1 MGETERSGRMHL
13 LVVEDDAMTRRL
25 LRAWLEPMGYDV
37 TEVSSGTGA
46 LAQPLDTIDAV
57 CLDLGL
63 DDMPGSDVLKHLRAQ
78 APDVPVVVVTAESS
92 LDTVVQVIRAGAYD
106 YVTKP
111 IEPEGL
117 RVVLNRAIEHN
128 ALTRRVRDL
137 ARQLSERAP
146 LLIGESAPMRGLRGK
161 INRVLQS
168 DVAVCV
174 FGESGTGKEL
184 VARTIHA
191 DGRRANGPF
200 VAVNCATIPENLQ
213 ESELFGH
220 ERGAFTG
227 ATQTHRGCFER
238 AEGGTLFLDEL
249 GEMSLGTQAKLLR
262 TLQERTIRRVG
273 GSGDIKV
280 NVRIVCATHRNLED
294 EVKKG
299 KFREDLYFRLMV
311 FPVEVPPLRDRT
323 DDIPLL
329 VAHFMK
335 LLKADVGREHDRISP
350 TALEALMAHTWPGN
364 VRELQNVVHRAMLTC
379 ETDELDVPDLP
390 PQIQRYV
397 LPQLPE
403 VPPVDAAVTSGARA
417 GRLPTLELRKLEEI
431 AVREALAQ
439 TDMHM
444 GKAAKL
450 LGVGR
455 STLYRRLLE
464 MGIIAKGEHDAEKA
478 DKEPES
484 TGGARG
490 AT

>member
-1 MGETERSGRMHL
+1 MHL

-37 TEVSSGTGA
+37 TDVASGTAA

-63 DDMPGSDVLKHLRAQ
+63 DDMAGVDVLKHLRAN
-78 APDVPVVVVTAESS
+78 APDVPVVVVTAEST

-106 YVTKP
+106 YITKP
-111 IEPEGL
+111 IESERL
-117 RVVLNRAIEHN
+117 RVVLDRANDHTS
-128 ALTRRVRDL
+128 LTRRVRDL
-137 ARQLSERAP
+137 SRQLSERAP
-146 LLIGESAPMRGLRGK
+146 LLIGESSAMRNLRGK
-161 INRVLQS
+161 ISRILQS

-191 DGRRANGPF
+191 DGRRASGPF
-200 VAVNCATIPENLQ
+200 VGLNCATIPENLQ

-227 ATQTHRGCFER
+227 ATQTYRGCFER

-249 GEMSLGTQAKLLR
+249 GEMSLATQAKLLR

-273 GSGDIKV
+273 GSVDIKV
-280 NVRIVCATHRNLED
+280 NVRMVCATHRNLEE

-311 FPVEVPPLRDRT
+311 FPIEAPPLRDHV

-335 LLKADVGREHDRISP
+335 VLRADVGKEHDRISP
-350 TALEALMAHTWPGN
+350 TALEALMAHDWPGN

-379 ETDELDVPDLP
+379 EGDELDVPDLP
-390 PQIQRYV
+390 PAVQRHV
-397 LPQLPE
+397 LPTLPH
-403 VPPVDAAVTSGARA
+403 PAAADVGTPTSTSPA
-417 GRLPTLELRKLEEI
+417 RLPTLELRRLEEI
-431 AVREALAQ
+431 AIREALAQ

-464 MGIIAKGEHDAEKA
+464 MGIIAKGDAA
-478 DKEPES
+478 DAAKESAKDPDP
-484 TGGARG
+484 
-490 AT
+490 

>member
-1 MGETERSGRMHL
+1 MHL

-37 TEVSSGTGA
+37 TDVASGTAA

-63 DDMPGSDVLKHLRAQ
+63 DDMAGVDVLKHLRAN
-78 APDVPVVVVTAESS
+78 APDVPVVVVTAEST
-92 LDTVVQVIRAGAYD
+92 LDTVVQVIEAAPYAYN
-106 YVTKP
+106 P
-111 IEPEGL
+111 IPIASVLL
-117 RVVLNRAIEHN
+117 RFWLYRAIEHTS
-128 ALTRRVRDL
+128 LTRRVRDL
-137 ARQLSERAP
+137 SRQLSERAP
-146 LLIGESAPMRGLRGK
+146 LLIGESSAMRNLRGK
-161 INRVLQS
+161 ISRILQS

-174 FGESGTGKEL
+174 LGESGTGKVL

-191 DGRRANGPF
+191 DGRRASGPF
-200 VAVNCATIPENLQ
+200 VGLNCATIPENLL

-227 ATQTHRGCFER
+227 ATQTYRGCFER

-249 GEMSLGTQAKLLR
+249 GEMSLATQAKLLR

-273 GSGDIKV
+273 GSVDIKV
-280 NVRIVCATHRNLED
+280 NVRMVCATHRNLEE

-311 FPVEVPPLRDRT
+311 FPIEAPPLRDHV

-335 LLKADVGREHDRISP
+335 VLRADVGKEHDRISP
-350 TALEALMAHTWPGN
+350 TALEALMAHDWPGN

-379 ETDELDVPDLP
+379 EGDELDVPDLP
-390 PQIQRYV
+390 PAVQRHV
-397 LPQLPE
+397 LPTLPH
-403 VPPVDAAVTSGARA
+403 PAAADVGTPTSTSPA
-417 GRLPTLELRKLEEI
+417 RLPTLELRRLEEI
-431 AVREALAQ
+431 AIREALAQ

-464 MGIIAKGEHDAEKA
+464 MGIIAKGDAA
-478 DKEPES
+478 DAAKESAKDPDP
-484 TGGARG
+484 
-490 AT
+490 

>member
-1 MGETERSGRMHL
+1 MAEAERSGRMHL

-25 LRAWLEPMGYDV
+25 LRAWLEPMGFDV
-37 TEVSSGTGA
+37 TDVASGTAA
-46 LAQPLDTIDAV
+46 LAQPLDAIDAV

-63 DDMPGSDVLKHLRAQ
+63 DDMPGYDVLKHLRAH
-78 APDVPVVVVTAESS
+78 APDVPVIVVTAEST

-111 IEPEGL
+111 IEPERL
-117 RVVLNRAIEHN
+117 RVVLDRAIAHTS
-128 ALTRRVRDL
+128 LTRRVRDL

-146 LLIGESAPMRGLRGK
+146 LLIGESSVMRALRGK
-161 INRVLQS
+161 ISRILQS

-238 AEGGTLFLDEL
+238 AEAGTLFLDEL

-273 GSGDIKV
+273 GSADIKV
-280 NVRIVCATHRNLED
+280 NVRMVCATHRNLEE

-311 FPVEVPPLRDRT
+311 FPIEVPPLRDRV

-335 LLKADVGREHDRISP
+335 MLRADVGREHDRISP
-350 TALEALMAHTWPGN
+350 TALEALMAHNWPGN
-364 VRELQNVVHRAMLTC
+364 VRELQNVIHRAMLTC
-379 ETDELDVPDLP
+379 ETDELDIPDLP
-390 PQIQRYV
+390 PAIQRHV
-397 LPQLPE
+397 LPDLPK
-403 VPPVDAAVTSGARA
+403 VPVPEAGATPA
-417 GRLPTLELRKLEEI
+417 SAPSGRLPTLDLHRLEEI

-464 MGIIAKGEHDAEKA
+464 MGIIAKGEGDGEKA
-478 DKEPES
+478 KGEN
-484 TGGARG
+484 T
-490 AT
+490 

>member
-1 MGETERSGRMHL
+1 MVEAERSGRMHL

-37 TEVSSGTGA
+37 TDVASGTAA
-46 LAQPLDTIDAV
+46 LAQPLDAIDAV

-63 DDMPGSDVLKHLRAQ
+63 DDMPGYDVLKHLRAH
-78 APDVPVVVVTAESS
+78 APDVPVIVVTAEST

-111 IEPEGL
+111 IESEHL
-117 RVVLNRAIEHN
+117 RVVLDRAIEHTS
-128 ALTRRVRDL
+128 LTRRVRDL

-146 LLIGESAPMRGLRGK
+146 LLIGESSVMRALRGK
-161 INRVLQS
+161 ISRILQS

-227 ATQTHRGCFER
+227 ATGTHRGCFER

-273 GSGDIKV
+273 GSADIKV
-280 NVRIVCATHRNLED
+280 NVRMVCATHRNLEE

-311 FPVEVPPLRDRT
+311 FPIEVPPLRDRV

-335 LLKADVGREHDRISP
+335 MLRADVGREHDRISP
-350 TALEALMAHTWPGN
+350 TALEALMAHNWPGN
-364 VRELQNVVHRAMLTC
+364 VRELQNVIHRAMLTC
-379 ETDELDVPDLP
+379 ETDELDIPDLP
-390 PQIQRYV
+390 PAIQRHV
-397 LPQLPE
+397 LPDLPK
-403 VPPVDAAVTSGARA
+403 VPVAESGAA
-417 GRLPTLELRKLEEI
+417 PASAPPGRLPTLDLRRLEEI

-464 MGIIAKGEHDAEKA
+464 MGIIAKGEGDGEKA
-478 DKEPES
+478 KGEGP
-484 TGGARG
+484 
-490 AT
+490 

>member
-1 MGETERSGRMHL
+1 MAESERSGRMHL

-37 TEVSSGTGA
+37 TEVASGTGA
-46 LAQPLDTIDAV
+46 LATPLDAIDAV

-63 DDMPGSDVLKHLRAQ
+63 DDMPGLDVLKHMRAQ
-78 APDVPVVVVTAESS
+78 APDVPVIVVTAEST
-92 LDTVVQVIRAGAYD
+92 LETVVQVIRAGAYD

-111 IEPEGL
+111 IESEHL
-117 RVVLNRAIEHN
+117 RVVLDRAIEHTS
-128 ALTRRVRDL
+128 LTRRVRDL
-137 ARQLSERAP
+137 SRQLSERAP
-146 LLIGESAPMRGLRGK
+146 LLIGESSVMRALRGK
-161 INRVLQS
+161 ISRILQS

-184 VARTIHA
+184 VARTVHA

-227 ATQTHRGCFER
+227 ATQTYRGCFER

-249 GEMSLGTQAKLLR
+249 GEMSLGTQAKFLR

-273 GSGDIKV
+273 GSSDIKV
-280 NVRIVCATHRNLED
+280 NVRMVCATHRNLED

-311 FPVEVPPLRDRT
+311 FPIEVPPLRDRV
-323 DDIPLL
+323 DDIPQL
-329 VAHFMK
+329 VGHFMRA
-335 LLKADVGREHDRISP
+335 LKADVGREYDRISP
-350 TALEALMAHTWPGN
+350 TALEALMAHNWPGN
-364 VRELQNVVHRAMLTC
+364 VRELQNVIHRAMLTC

-390 PQIQRYV
+390 PAIQRHV
-397 LPQLPE
+397 LPELPQM
-403 VPPVDAAVTSGARA
+403 PVSESGASA
-417 GRLPTLELRKLEEI
+417 SSPPGRLPTLDLRKLEEF

-464 MGIIAKGEHDAEKA
+464 MGIIAKGDVDAEK
-478 DKEPES
+478 DKGDAS
-484 TGGARG
+484 
-490 AT
+490 

>member
-1 MGETERSGRMHL
+1 MAESQRSGRMHL

-37 TEVSSGTGA
+37 NEVASGTGA
-46 LAQPLDTIDAV
+46 LATPLDSVDAV

-63 DDMPGSDVLKHLRAQ
+63 DDMPGLDVLKHLRAQ
-78 APDVPVVVVTAESS
+78 ASDVPVVVVTAEST

-106 YVTKP
+106 YITKP
-111 IEPEGL
+111 IEAERL
-117 RVVLNRAIEHN
+117 RVVLDRAIEHTS
-128 ALTRRVRDL
+128 LTRRVRDL

-146 LLIGESAPMRGLRGK
+146 LLIGESSVIRALRGK
-161 INRVLQS
+161 ISRILQS

-184 VARTIHA
+184 VARTVHA

-227 ATQTHRGCFER
+227 ATQTYRGCFER

-249 GEMSLGTQAKLLR
+249 GEMSIGTQAKLLR

-273 GSGDIKV
+273 GSVDIKV
-280 NVRIVCATHRNLED
+280 NVRMVCATHRNLEE

-311 FPVEVPPLRDRT
+311 FPIEVPPLRDRV
-323 DDIPLL
+323 DDIPQL

-335 LLKADVGREHDRISP
+335 ALRADVGREHDRISP
-350 TALEALMAHTWPGN
+350 TALEALMAHDWPGN
-364 VRELQNVVHRAMLTC
+364 VRELQNVIHRAMLTC

-390 PQIQRYV
+390 PAIQRHV
-397 LPQLPE
+397 LPALPAA
-403 VPPVDAAVTSGARA
+403 PMTDAGAGASTPA
-417 GRLPTLELRKLEEI
+417 GHLPTLDLRQLEEL

-464 MGIIAKGEHDAEKA
+464 MGIIAKGDPGPDA
-478 DKEPES
+478 
-484 TGGARG
+484 
-490 AT
+490 